1 MSKIIPIIVLQ
12 YHLIHRLTRQ
22 FVHEI
27 IGLDN
32 YSHENHKR
40 LDVHDLQETARRI
53 RLLDLETVYR
63 AGAGHIGGEMSA
75 IDILTTLYFHTLQ
88 IDPAKPDKPDRDRFI
103 LSKGHTACALYATLA
118 VRGFFKEELMQT
130 FLQPHSALNGHPN
143 RVKVAGVETNT
154 GCLGH
159 GLPIGVGM
167 AKAAKISG
175 ENWRVFVLCGDGE
188 LQEGSNWE
196 AAMAAAHFKLDN
208 LTLIV
213 DHNRL
218 QQGARVCDTNALAPI
233 SEKFST
239 FGWANHEVDGHDISQ
254 LVHALD
260 TRSIHSGRPTCVV
273 ANTFKGQG
281 ISFMK
286 DRVEWHHKV
295 PDKDQYEQA
304 RQELEALPA

>member
-1 MSKIIPIIVLQ
+1 L
-12 YHLIHRLTRQ
+12 
-22 FVHEI
+22 E
-27 IGLDN
+27 
-32 YSHENHKR
+32 
-40 LDVHDLQETARRI
+40 VHDLQETARRI

-75 IDILTTLYFHTLQ
+75 IDILTSLYFHTLRV
-88 IDPAKPDKPDRDRFI
+88 DPSHPDKPERDRFI
-103 LSKGHTACALYATLA
+103 LSKGHTACALYTTLA
-118 VRGFFKEELMQT
+118 VRGFFKEELLQS
-130 FLQPHSALNGHPN
+130 FLQPYSALNGHPN

-175 ENWRVFVLCGDGE
+175 EHWRVFVLCGDGE

-208 LTLIV
+208 LTVIV
-213 DHNRL
+213 DNNRL
-218 QQGARVCDTNALAPI
+218 QQGARVSDTNELAPI
-233 SEKFST
+233 AEKFSA
-239 FGWANHEVDGHDISQ
+239 FGWATCVVDGHDMKQ
-254 LVHALD
+254 LCDAFD
-260 TRSIHSGRPTCVV
+260 ARATTAGQPTCIV

-304 RQELEALPA
+304 RQELEALIA

>member
-1 MSKIIPIIVLQ
+1 MV
-12 YHLIHRLTRQ
+12 HGLTPLG
-22 FVHEI
+22 VHEI
-27 IGLDN
+27 IVMDI
-32 YSHENHKR
+32 YSQEKHNP
-40 LDVHDLQETARRI
+40 LDVKDLQETARRI

-75 IDILTTLYFHTLQ
+75 IDILTTLYFQTLR
-88 IDPAKPDKPDRDRFI
+88 IDPSQPDRPDRDRFI
-103 LSKGHTACALYATLA
+103 LSKGHTACALYVTLA
-118 VRGFFKEELMQT
+118 VRGFFNEELLKT
-130 FLQPHSALNGHPN
+130 FLQPHSSFNGHPN
-143 RVKVAGVETNT
+143 RNTVPGVETNT

-196 AAMAAAHFKLDN
+196 ATMAAAHFKLDN
-208 LTLIV
+208 LTVIV

-218 QQGARVCDTNALAPI
+218 QQGARVTDTNELAPI
-233 SEKFST
+233 GEKFAA
-239 FGWANHEVDGHDISQ
+239 FGWSTVDIDGHDIEQ
-254 LVHALD
+254 IGQALD
-260 TRSIHSGRPTCVV
+260 VQTRQADRPKCIV

-286 DRVEWHHKV
+286 DPVEWHHKV
-295 PDKDQYEQA
+295 PDKVQYEQA
-304 RQELEALPA
+304 KQELEADRA